1 MKSLRFVALA
11 PLLAL
16 LACGGE
22 RPPPA
27 TPAPSSP
34 VTKPIAST
42 PPAAADPLGARPIP
56 GMPPPFVPPTPVVFE
71 AKNGITVWLV
81 ERHTLPIVAVTV
93 AIPAGSAADP
103 TGKGGVAFQ
112 TANMLDEG
120 AGKYDALGLA
130 RAVDDLGAELH
141 TSASTD
147 FSTASLVILKR
158 NLAAGLPI
166 LGDVVAR
173 PKLAAAEWARQST
186 LWQND
191 LKERASDPQAVA
203 RVLFRTAVYGSGH
216 PYGHPVDGTTT
227 SAKKV
232 GLADLKAYYAK
243 QWRPD
248 RAVLIVVGDTTKAEL
263 VPMLDAAFGD
273 WKAPRSAPPEPVKPL
288 PRKPTGNRVYLVDRA
303 GAPQS
308 VIAIANMTVD
318 AADPTTPLLSRVNI
332 AFGGSFTSRLNQD
345 LREEHG
351 WSYGAFSRALRSRGP
366 GELVASSSVV
376 TEKSGDALR
385 AMIADMKTFATGGLT
400 DDEVKKTQSQSR
412 ADLVGDYEQVEKI
425 SALLSSDAAMGLPPD
440 YQAKG
445 SAARDQMSKE
455 QMSQIAKSFYDPS
468 EGVVIAVG
476 PKATLL
482 AAIQAA
488 GLPAPQ
494 LCDADGNVLPA
505 APSAKK

>member
-1 MKSLRFVALA
+1 MKSLRAIALA
-11 PLLAL
+11 PLLVL
-16 LACGGE
+16 VACGGE
-22 RPPPA
+22 APPPA
-27 TPAPSSP
+27 APVHSSP
-34 VTKPIAST
+34 TAKPVASAA
-42 PPAAADPLGARPIP
+42 PATQDPLGARPTP
-56 GMPPPFVPPTPVVFE
+56 GMAPPFVPPTPIVFK
-71 AKNGITVWLV
+71 ATNGITVWLV

-103 TGKGGVAFQ
+103 VDRGGVAFQ

-130 RAVDDLGAELH
+130 RAVDGLGADLH
-141 TSASTD
+141 TSANTD
-147 FSTASLVILKR
+147 FSSASLVLLKR
-158 NLAAGLPI
+158 NLAAGLPL

-173 PKLAAAEWARQST
+173 PKFAATEWARQST

-191 LKERASDPQAVA
+191 LKARASDPQAVA
-203 RVLFRTAVYGSGH
+203 HVLFRTAVYGPGH

-232 GLADLKAYYAK
+232 GLADVKAYYAK
-243 QWRPD
+243 EWRPD
-248 RAVLIVVGDTTKAEL
+248 RAVVIVVGDTTKAEL
-263 VPMLDAAFGD
+263 EPMLDAAFGA
-273 WKAPRSAPPEPVKPL
+273 WKAPKSAPPEPVKPL

-303 GAPQS
+303 DAPQS

-318 AADPTTPLLSRVNI
+318 AADPASPLLSRVNI

-366 GELVASSSVV
+366 GELIASSSVV
-376 TEKSGDALR
+376 TEKSADALR
-385 AMIADMKTFATGGLT
+385 AMIKDMKTFSTGGLT

-445 SAARDQMSKE
+445 SVARDQMTKE
-455 QMSQIAKSFYDPS
+455 QMNQIAKSFYDPS

-476 PKATLL
+476 PKATLIT
-482 AAIQAA
+482 AIQGA
-488 GLPAPQ
+488 
-494 LCDADGNVLPA
+494 
-505 APSAKK
+505 